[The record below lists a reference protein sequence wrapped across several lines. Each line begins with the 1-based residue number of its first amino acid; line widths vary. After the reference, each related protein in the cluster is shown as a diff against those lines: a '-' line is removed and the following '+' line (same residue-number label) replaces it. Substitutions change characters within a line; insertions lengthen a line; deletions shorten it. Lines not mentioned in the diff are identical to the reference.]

1 MGGKPLGEGEAEGG
15 DDGDIAEETD
25 VADVLDARWEQGEGC
40 MEEGRVEEK
49 WVSERLLGTLVRMG
63 TLLTESLPL
72 ERSKE
77 FRWALV
83 WRTVESGL
91 AGSFGG
97 AIINRE

>member
-1 MGGKPLGEGEAEGG
+1 M
-15 DDGDIAEETD
+15 
-25 VADVLDARWEQGEGC
+25 
-40 MEEGRVEEK
+40 EEK

-83 WRTVESGL
+83 WRTVGVAWLGHLVVPSSTENENGEQP
-91 AGSFGG
+91 
-97 AIINRE
+97 NERDK